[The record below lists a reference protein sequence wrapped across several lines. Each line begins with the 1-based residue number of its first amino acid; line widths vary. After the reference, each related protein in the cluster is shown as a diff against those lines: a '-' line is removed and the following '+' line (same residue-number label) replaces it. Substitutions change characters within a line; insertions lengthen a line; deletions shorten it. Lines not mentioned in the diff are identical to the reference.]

1 MALSL
6 EKITRRVRASVAT
19 LLVRGIPEID
29 QDIGKDLDDL
39 DRQELYM
46 LLENDFV
53 IEIHDPE
60 LEENTLTVNSI
71 AQYIYKQLKP

>member
-6 EKITRRVRASVAT
+6 EKVTQDVQSAVDSFFLDHR
-19 LLVRGIPEID
+19 PNPD
-29 QDIGKDLDDL
+29 QDIGEDLDDL
-39 DRQELYM
+39 DCQELYM
-46 LLENDFV
+46 LLEDDFG
-53 IEIHDPE
+53 IEIHDPD